1 VLSLGGR
8 SDGRRTEV
16 IYLTAAM
23 GSALSGSY
31 LYGPMDGLLVEGYDW
46 EEGIWSAS
54 DLWSSECLWL
64 ENIAQNNL
72 GDHVV
77 LDPKCLPSSFCR

>member
-31 LYGPMDGLLVEGYDW
+31 LYGPMDGLLVEGH
-46 EEGIWSAS
+46 GTRGG
-54 DLWSSECLWL
+54 LRFGGGHLECLWF
-64 ENIAQNNL
+64 
-72 GDHVV
+72 VV
-77 LDPKCLPSSFCR
+77 FGVPVAL